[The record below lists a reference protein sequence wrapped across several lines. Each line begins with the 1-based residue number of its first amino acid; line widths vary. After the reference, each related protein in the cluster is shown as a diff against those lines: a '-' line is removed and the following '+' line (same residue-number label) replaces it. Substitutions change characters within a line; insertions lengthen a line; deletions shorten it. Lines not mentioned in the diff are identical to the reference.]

1 MSMQTQLIAGDTLN
15 YRVTVRNYPSSD
27 GWTLKF
33 RLVPRS
39 GVGAAILLTAPAS
52 DDDTYLVQVLAL
64 NTSAWVPGQ
73 YGWASW
79 VENLGGERYTIESG
93 QLEVLPDPATTAVG
107 IDSRSLPRRTLDDL
121 IAARAAWAVSQGR
134 TRSYKIADRERV
146 FASAAELDQEIRYWE
161 AQVAAEDTAL
171 RLAKGLRPKNRIL
184 TRFVRPR

>member
-1 MSMQTQLIAGDTLN
+1 MQTQLIAGDTLN
-15 YRVTVRNYPSSD
+15 YRVTVRSYPSSE
-27 GWTLKF
+27 GWVLKF

-39 GVGAAILLTAPAS
+39 GVGTAILLTAPAS
-52 DDDTYLVQVLAL
+52 DDDTYLVQAQ
-64 NTSAWVPGQ
+64 TGITAAWAPGQ

-79 VENLGGERYTIESG
+79 VENNGGERYTIEAG

-107 IDSRSLPRRTLDDL
+107 IDSRSLPRRTLEDL
-121 IAARAAWAVSQGR
+121 IKARAEWAVSQGR

-146 FASAAELDQEIRYWE
+146 FASAAELDQELRYWE
-161 AQVAAEDTAL
+161 GQVAAEDSAL

>member
-1 MSMQTQLIAGDTLN
+1 MQSQLIAGDTLN
-15 YRVTVRNYPSSD
+15 YSVTVRSYPSSE
-27 GWTLKF
+27 GWLLKL

-52 DDDTYLVQVLAL
+52 VDDTYLVQAQ
-64 NTSAWVPGQ
+64 TGITAAWAAGQ
-73 YGWASW
+73 YGWAAW
-79 VENLGGERYTIESG
+79 VENNAGERYTVDSG

-107 IDSRSLPRRTLDDL
+107 IDSRSLPRRTLEDL
-121 IAARAAWAVSQGR
+121 IAARAAWAATQGR

-146 FASAAELDQEIRYWE
+146 FASAAELNQEISYWE
-161 AQVAAEDTAL
+161 AQVAAEDNAL